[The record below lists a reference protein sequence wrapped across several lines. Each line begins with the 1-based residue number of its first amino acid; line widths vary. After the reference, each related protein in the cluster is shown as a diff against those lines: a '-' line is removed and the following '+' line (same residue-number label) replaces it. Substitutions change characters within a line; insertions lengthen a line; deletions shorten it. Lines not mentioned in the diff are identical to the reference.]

1 MSTARRSPTG
11 STAAWQPRDLLIVAH
26 RVAEGLVA
34 THGRN
39 IVHRDLS
46 PDNIVLRG
54 DDPAE
59 AVIID
64 FGIAKDAS
72 AGARTIVG
80 NDFAGKYEYAA
91 PEQMHGR
98 AEARSDLYALGASL
112 LAVFRGR
119 VPDMGGSPGEVL
131 RRKEQPLDTAGV
143 PEPLKGLIDTLTQPD
158 PARRP
163 PSAAATVA
171 EIEGLLRPKPAAPPA
186 RRRRWA
192 LLAPVVLVAALAG
205 LWASGLMDG
214 LFPPPPASPY
224 VLDRRA
230 AGGGAGQ
237 PRRQRPRRRRARRDR
252 GGLRPRR
259 RDGAGAGGARA
270 RLRRAGRGLGGGGG
284 GDARRGGAARGVAAR
299 ALRHRG
305 APRRRRP
312 RRRGARRGA
321 RGLRGGG
328 DRGAARCPT
337 PASPRGRSG

>member
-1 MSTARRSPTG
+1 M
-11 STAAWQPRDLLIVAH
+11 
-26 RVAEGLVA
+26 A
-34 THGRN
+34 THARN

-98 AEARSDLYALGASL
+98 AEPRSDLYALGASL
-112 LAVFRGR
+112 LAIFRGR

-163 PSAAATVA
+163 PSAAAAVA
-171 EIEGLLRPKPAAPPA
+171 EIEGLLRPKPAAPPRAAAALA
-186 RRRRWA
+186 RS
-192 LLAPVVLVAALAG
+192 LAPVARCVAVAGRALGFRARWTG
-205 LWASGLMDG
+205 CSA
-214 LFPPPPASPY
+214 PPPVASPY
-224 VLDRRA
+224 VLIAERPADGPASLAGNAPDA
-230 AGGGAGQ
+230 AG
-237 PRRQRPRRRRARRDR
+237 ARRDR
-252 GGLRPRR
+252 GGLRPAPPGRR
-259 RDGAGAGGARA
+259 RRRA
-270 RLRRAGRGLGGGGG
+270 RSTLASGAPVADWAAAVAAMLAA
-284 GDARRGGAARGVAAR
+284 ARAARGVAAR
-299 ALRHRG
+299 ALRRRG
-305 APRRRRP
+305 APDRGRP

-321 RGLRGGG
+321 SRRFEAAATGARL
-328 DRGAARCPT
+328 AARRQR
-337 PASPRGRSG
+337 SPRGRCA